1 MFLAQHLF
9 CVLSNLV
16 LSASPLRDLLFIGFF
31 HYVQFKKCPS
41 SWTKLSILL
50 CAVRRVSVNLQESYL
65 KTNSCHLL
73 LFLSPHFHKPREEI
87 KNSASKI
94 VLIPLNVSDMQ
105 YSKMKSWGIKILMA
119 LNLSY
124 LVPVHLDVN
133 MVTMLCVHPLITTEW
148 IPKEDKDNWTALHK
162 NYYRRTG
169 WQ

>member
-9 CVLSNLV
+9 CVLSSLV

-31 HYVQFKKCPS
+31 HYVQFRKCPRG
-41 SWTKLSILL
+41 WTELSVLL
-50 CAVRRVSVNLQESYL
+50 CVVRRVSVNLQESYL
-65 KTNSCHLL
+65 KTNSCCLL
-73 LFLSPHFHKPREEI
+73 LFLNPHFHKPREEI

-105 YSKMKSWGIKILMA
+105 YSWGIKILMA

-124 LVPVHLDVN
+124 LVPIHLNVN
-133 MVTMLCVHPLITTEW
+133 TVTMLCVHPLITTEW

-162 NYYRRTG
+162 NY
-169 WQ
+169 